1 MKLKCLFILAAALAL
16 TFTSCIWAPEEAK
29 IETEDIRND
38 PRKASMYIDRA
49 VHYGYNG
56 HDYIMFIHLSGNS
69 TIAGVVHDP
78 DCHCFSENQDK
89 EIKGLW

>member
-1 MKLKCLFILAAALAL
+1 MKRKYLFILAAALTV
-16 TFTSCIWAPEEAK
+16 TFTYCIWTPEDVK

-38 PRKASMYIDRA
+38 PRKTYMYIDKA

-78 DCHCFSENQDK
+78 DCHCFSENKD
-89 EIKGLW
+89 IKGLW

>member
-1 MKLKCLFILAAALAL
+1 
-16 TFTSCIWAPEEAK
+16 
-29 IETEDIRND
+29 
-38 PRKASMYIDRA
+38 MYIDRA

-78 DCHCFSENQDK
+78 DCHCFSENKD
-89 EIKGLW
+89 IKGLW